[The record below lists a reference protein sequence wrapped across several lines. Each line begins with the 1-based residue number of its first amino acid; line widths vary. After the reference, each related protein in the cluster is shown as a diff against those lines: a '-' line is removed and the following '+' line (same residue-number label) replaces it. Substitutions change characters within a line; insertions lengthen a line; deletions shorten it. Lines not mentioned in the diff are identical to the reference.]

1 MITMKKISIDLSRA
15 VLVPKES
22 KVEYDS
28 RRLKL
33 TENQL
38 EAYYRTENAP
48 VIFSSHRRQLEMRRR
63 FKVILPEV
71 RVVSREELS
80 AKALEG
86 ASCVISLGGDN
97 HFIFVSHFLDATPII
112 GVNADRIRSHGG
124 LLSLDE
130 RNVEA
135 VLGRLRKGEGRLQ
148 TWSRIDAFVDGKP
161 VGRATSEILA
171 GERVRKDM
179 SRHALSLNGRE
190 EEEQKS
196 SGLLVS
202 TAAGSTGWFS
212 AYGSPFPRGRGE
224 ARWALT
230 EPFPR
235 DKKYRLRTGSLK
247 AGDRLRVRSLNDA
260 DGFVSVDCLRDA
272 AFPFGSVAEFSLS
285 REPLRV
291 LGG

>member
-1 MITMKKISIDLSRA
+1 MKKIAIDLSRA
-15 VLVPKES
+15 VLVPKET

-33 TENQL
+33 TEHQL
-38 EAYYRTENAP
+38 QTYYRSENSQ
-48 VIFSSHRRQLEMRRR
+48 VIFASHKRQLEMRRR
-63 FKVILPEV
+63 LRTIHPEI
-71 RVVSREELS
+71 RVVSRDDLS

-130 RNVEA
+130 RNVES
-135 VLGRLRKGEGRLQ
+135 VLRRIGDGQGRLDL
-148 TWSRIDAFVDGKP
+148 WPRIDAFVDGKP

-171 GERVRKDM
+171 GERGRKDM
-179 SRHALSLNGRE
+179 SRHALSLNGGK

-196 SGLLVS
+196 SGLLVC

-212 AYGSPFPRGRGE
+212 AYAKPFPRGRAE
-224 ARWALT
+224 ARWVLT

-235 DKKYRLRTGSLK
+235 DRKYKLRTGAFK
-247 AGDRLRVRSLNDA
+247 AGGRLGVRSLNDSE
-260 DGFVSVDCLRDA
+260 GLVSVDCLRDA
-272 AFPFGSVAEFSLS
+272 PFPFGSVAEFRLS
-285 REPLRV
+285 EEPLRV